1 MKIRSSDVL
10 ILGAGPAG
18 LRAGLKCLGKRK
30 VTFLDK
36 DGFGK
41 RILVS
46 GNGRANFFNE
56 LLLKEET
63 YAFYPFQDVK
73 DIVFSSGENKAQ
85 EFFSYLTKQLGF
97 AYRKEGNLCY
107 PFFNRSECL
116 NNFLK
121 EELNNLHAEFLKGQA
136 KEIKKNSLIY
146 LDENGEENQ
155 IQFQDLV
162 LALGGE
168 SYDRKERGN
177 DSLLSYFQI
186 KKTPYQSC
194 LCPIVV
200 QEKIPPYLK
209 NQRLKG
215 TLSIYYRNQ
224 QIYSETGEILFK
236 KDGLSGI
243 CVFNASLYL
252 RQALKEAKWKDRKRK
267 IDYYPE
273 EYDNLPRSCYPTFL
287 ISYLKE
293 IKSDFGKPLVFHP
306 SGFYPL
312 KESQASF
319 GGISLSE
326 VNHSNRQR
334 IKYPHIY
341 RLGERLSPCFPC
353 GGFNRGISF
362 IEGYIAGKALANET
376 ELSGKN

>member
-63 YAFYPFQDVK
+63 YASYPFQDVK

-146 LDENGEENQ
+146 LDENGDENQ

-177 DSLLSYFQI
+177 DSLLSYFQ
-186 KKTPYQSC
+186 KENHRY
-194 LCPIVV
+194 VV
-200 QEKIPPYLK
+200 
-209 NQRLKG
+209 
-215 TLSIYYRNQ
+215 
-224 QIYSETGEILFK
+224 ILYHL
-236 KDGLSGI
+236 KDGYFS
-243 CVFNASLYL
+243 S
-252 RQALKEAKWKDRKRK
+252 WK
-267 IDYYPE
+267 
-273 EYDNLPRSCYPTFL
+273 S
-287 ISYLKE
+287 
-293 IKSDFGKPLVFHP
+293 P
-306 SGFYPL
+306 SF
-312 KESQASF
+312 F
-319 GGISLSE
+319 
-326 VNHSNRQR
+326 
-334 IKYPHIY
+334 
-341 RLGERLSPCFPC
+341 F
-353 GGFNRGISF
+353 
-362 IEGYIAGKALANET
+362 
-376 ELSGKN
+376 